1 MSRVSVS
8 ILTIVIYLLA
18 QFGPL
23 ILKGLGFYNGMSD
36 KELLTANVYT
46 QVILFIIAA
55 IIIIFLHNFI
65 RNPLRLERP
74 PREEKRY
81 VILWAVAG
89 YVAVMIAQML
99 TNIINILLGAPQSSE
114 NTENLMKI
122 ARQFPMFIILISIV
136 GPMLEEFV
144 FRKVLFGEI
153 YNMIKGYN
161 KLAFILAAVVSSTIF
176 SFAHSDPSH
185 FLTYFV
191 LGFILAGF
199 YVYTKRIWVSI
210 LIHMMMNGTV
220 VLMQI
225 VIGPDKIKSLQEQT
239 SFILHFIF

>member
-1 MSRVSVS
+1 
-8 ILTIVIYLLA
+8 
-18 QFGPL
+18 
-23 ILKGLGFYNGMSD
+23 
-36 KELLTANVYT
+36 
-46 QVILFIIAA
+46 
-55 IIIIFLHNFI
+55 
-65 RNPLRLERP
+65 
-74 PREEKRY
+74 
-81 VILWAVAG
+81 
-89 YVAVMIAQML
+89 
-99 TNIINILLGAPQSSE
+99 
-114 NTENLMKI
+114 MKI

-136 GPMLEEFV
+136 GPLLEEFV

-199 YVYTKRIWVSI
+199 YVYAKRIWVSI